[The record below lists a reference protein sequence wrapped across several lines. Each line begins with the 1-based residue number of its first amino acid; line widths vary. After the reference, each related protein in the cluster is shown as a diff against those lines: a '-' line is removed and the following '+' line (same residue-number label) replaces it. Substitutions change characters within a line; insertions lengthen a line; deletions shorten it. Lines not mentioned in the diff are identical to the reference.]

1 LTSTDDFQ
9 LIVSIFLNS
18 DSEGAQAIPNN
29 PPQLIVK
36 LISIMISEGGQAPQ
50 LIMKSLILN
59 SDGAQ
64 KMIVVSCN
72 SKIFLIL
79 QNDCTIFCEGEWEHM
94 ASGHN
99 MASGPA
105 FGQNFASGA
114 ASGHNVASGPAF
126 GHKFASGAASG
137 QNLASGLAFGHKFAS
152 GAASGL
158 NLASRPAFGHK
169 LASGAASGQN
179 FASGAA
185 SGQNFASGAAF
196 GQNFASG
203 IASG

>member
-1 LTSTDDFQ
+1 LEGAGFAPTTFRAFELNVASTSINNFQ
-9 LIVSIFLNS
+9 LIVSVFLNS

-36 LISIMISEGGQAPQ
+36 LISVMISEGGRAPQ

-64 KMIVVSCN
+64 KMIVVSFN

-79 QNDCTIFCEGEWEHM
+79 QNDRTIFCEGEWKHT

-114 ASGHNVASGPAF
+114 ASGHT
-126 GHKFASGAASG
+126 
-137 QNLASGLAFGHKFAS
+137 
-152 GAASGL
+152 
-158 NLASRPAFGHK
+158 
-169 LASGAASGQN
+169 
-179 FASGAA
+179 
-185 SGQNFASGAAF
+185 
-196 GQNFASG
+196 
-203 IASG
+203 